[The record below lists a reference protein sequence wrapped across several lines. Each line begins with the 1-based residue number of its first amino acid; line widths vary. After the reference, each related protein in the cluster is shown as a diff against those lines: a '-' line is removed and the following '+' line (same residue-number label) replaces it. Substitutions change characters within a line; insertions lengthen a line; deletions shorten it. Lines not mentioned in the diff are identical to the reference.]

1 MALPSIEQL
10 EARFTNLADA
20 DAGAEAL
27 FASDD
32 FFADKS
38 RMLASSEPEWREGV
52 YDEHGKWM
60 DGWESR
66 RKREHGF
73 DFCIIRLV
81 DSGVIHALNIDT
93 QYFTGTYPPVASLL
107 AARLDS
113 APDEDTQ
120 WTEILS
126 PQPIVGDSHNI
137 FQVDSDEVFNFLKLN
152 IFPDGGVA
160 RLRVFGEK
168 KS

>member
-10 EARFTNLADA
+10 QERFINLADA
-20 DAGAEAL
+20 SAGAEAL

-38 RMLASSEPEWREGV
+38 RMLASGEPEWREGV

-73 DFCIIRLV
+73 DFCIVKLFGT
-81 DSGVIHALNIDT
+81 GVIRAVDIDT
-93 QYFTGTYPPVASLL
+93 RYFTGNYPPVASLM
-107 AARLDS
+107 ASRLDS
-113 APDEDTQ
+113 DPDDNTE
-120 WTEILS
+120 WTEILP
-126 PQPIVGDSHNI
+126 PQPILGDSHNI
-137 FQVDSDEVFNFLKLN
+137 FEIDNESAFSHLKLN

-160 RLRVFGEK
+160 RLRVFGEQNT
-168 KS
+168 